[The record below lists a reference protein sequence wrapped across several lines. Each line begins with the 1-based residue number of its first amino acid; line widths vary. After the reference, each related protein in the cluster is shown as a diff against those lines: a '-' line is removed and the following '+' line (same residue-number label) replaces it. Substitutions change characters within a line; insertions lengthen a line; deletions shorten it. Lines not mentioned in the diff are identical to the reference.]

1 MDKMNDA
8 KDEAFAKGEE
18 IDELRTQLRKAE
30 IDKNRADDRL
40 ELLIDEKQE
49 AELNANKLQEQIDA
63 TIRDYETRIDNV
75 TMKYLDKI
83 EKLN

>member
-30 IDKNRADDRL
+30 VDKNRSCYFAGIVFVSCL
-40 ELLIDEKQE
+40 VSAI
-49 AELNANKLQEQIDA
+49 
-63 TIRDYETRIDNV
+63 ETLFTFPI
-75 TMKYLDKI
+75 LPCHASAA
-83 EKLN
+83 